1 MINIIDIKKGN
12 YLLLNYDNGVKEICQ
27 VVDVNVE
34 NDTVDIFVL
43 SNGSKLSVPSKCLE
57 GIPFKEDLLDKL
69 DVGFVNDP
77 SYEVYALPEN
87 GAFVK
92 YYPTGHDLI
101 IRKETCGWV
110 IVLENPKAPYGC
122 EFKEIPYLH
131 IFQNYAKEWWGLDT
145 DSLFDNSKCKK

>member
-92 YYPTGHDLI
+92 YYP
-101 IRKETCGWV
+101 
-110 IVLENPKAPYGC
+110 KAPYGC
-122 EFKEIPYLH
+122 EFKKIPYLH